1 MKLRARFNELH
12 DGKLLDRVK
21 SETKGKFETVLLA
34 CLQATPEESE
44 EDAKAPPPPSNIVL
58 DVAASNALAPAS
70 NNELSDGEKFRISKR
85 ADALRRAV
93 EAADEDALV
102 AVLSDVCRADGAGR
116 RAVAQASAEWRGPF

>member
-34 CLQATPEESE
+34 CLQATPEG
-44 EDAKAPPPPSNIVL
+44 P
-58 DVAASNALAPAS
+58 APAVS
-70 NNELSDGEKFRISKR
+70 TTSARTAKR
-85 ADALRRAV
+85 ADALRRAI

-116 RAVAQASAEWRGPF
+116 RAVAQASAEWRVPC